1 MRTIELDVTHIQT
14 VRALH
19 IYLAY
24 RLELPAYYGQNLD
37 ALYDVLTGDARG
49 LHIVLR
55 GVQAAQGEL
64 AAYAPRLL
72 RVLRDAAQ
80 ENTALQVSVLS

>member
-1 MRTIELDVTHIQT
+1 MRTIELDVTHVQT
-14 VRALH
+14 GRERH
-19 IYLAY
+19 PSLAY
-24 RLELPAYYGQNLD
+24 GLALPAYYGQDLD
-37 ALYDVLTGDARG
+37 ALYDVLTEDARG

-80 ENTALQVSVLS
+80 ENAALQVSVLS